1 MKFDVPAIFNKCAFE
16 IKKHSPEI
24 LIVTGIVGV
33 VTSTVMACRAT
44 RKLDPVLEKHRKNL
58 NEVHKKYAD
67 ENGVV
72 CAHSQTFEAKKD
84 TIIVYAKTSVEIV
97 KLYGPSAAVGVLSLT
112 GMVASNN
119 ILRKRNMALA
129 AAYAA
134 LDQGFREYRG
144 RVATKYGDE
153 AERELRYDL
162 HQEKITVEETDEDG
176 KKKKVKQS
184 VAVAGNGMPSI
195 YARYFAYGD
204 AKGAEPNEDYNL
216 FFLKAQQSLANN
228 MLRVKQ
234 HLFLNEVYDM
244 LGFEPSIAGQSVGWV
259 YDKERDDHGD
269 NFVDFGIQEVWRRR
283 SDDPNDLEKVFLL
296 DFNVDGNIMAHAFDN
311 GLITE

>member
-1 MKFDVPAIFNKCAFE
+1 MKMDISQTFQKGLFIL
-16 IKKHSPEI
+16 KKHSPEI
-24 LIVTGIVGV
+24 LVVTGVVGV
-33 VTSTVMACRAT
+33 VTSTVMACKAT
-44 RKLDPVLEKHRKNL
+44 RKIDPVLTEHKAGLQKVKEKHK
-58 NEVHKKYAD
+58 EDA
-67 ENGVV
+67 G
-72 CAHSQTFEAKKD
+72 TFEEKKE
-84 TIIVYAKTSVEIV
+84 TALVYAKTSVGFV

-134 LDQGFREYRG
+134 LDQGFKEYRG
-144 RVATKYGDE
+144 RVANKYGVE

>member
-1 MKFDVPAIFNKCAFE
+1 MKMELQQTFQKGLFIL
-16 IKKHSPEI
+16 KKHSPEI
-24 LIVTGIVGV
+24 LIVTGVVGV
-33 VTSTVMACRAT
+33 VTSTVMACKAT
-44 RKLDPVLEKHRKNL
+44 RKIDPVLEEHRKNL
-58 NEVHKKYAD
+58 SEVQKKYAD

-72 CAHSQTFEAKKD
+72 CERPQSFEAKKD
-84 TIIVYAKTSVEIV
+84 TALVYAKTSVGFV

-134 LDQGFREYRG
+134 LDQGFKEYRG
-144 RVATKYGDE
+144 RVANKYGVE

-195 YARYFAYGD
+195 YARYFAYGE

-216 FFLKAQQSLANN
+216 FFLKTQQSLANN
-228 MLRVKQ
+228 MLRLKQ

-283 SDDPNDLEKVFLL
+283 SDDPDDLEKVFLL